1 LIFNYATAEK
11 IKRGKKYM
19 TYTKKEREQYNKQRD
34 RIIEKLGIDKN
45 DYNYFRKKGEE
56 LHKLYEQDCNGEVAE
71 KRYDKIEKQ
80 LMTRINTRLKKIKK
94 EKGLTLYV
102 YIQGDPR
109 GATIYLDNI
118 EIPANNYTMAEC
130 IF

>member
-1 LIFNYATAEK
+1 
-11 IKRGKKYM
+11 M
-19 TYTKKEREQYNKQRD
+19 TYTKKEREQYNEQRD

-56 LHKLYEQDCNGEVAE
+56 LHKLYEQDCNGEVTE
-71 KRYDKIEKQ
+71 KRYNKIEKQ

-109 GATIYLDNI
+109 GATIYLDNV